1 MRDSNY
7 RAISGNKAAVTITTS
22 LYDRRA
28 LDVTSDKP
36 LVNSLNFLTYLVSS
50 LAKVRETLS
59 IDGGIERLIEIL
71 HECHQANLNQDSLLD
86 NQEKK
91 LLIAWKWTLAFQC
104 LVLIGT
110 RGTEQIRQK
119 VVKAGILPIIA
130 TVLDNYL
137 SLHERTFIHAYSR
150 PTPATSTAVS
160 STTGSTVTTTNT
172 ATTTTTTPTPTP
184 TEDTPPHETSEV
196 ENSGP
201 AETTPTNNNLFRH
214 FQQPEQT
221 RLPETVGTQEDQRQ
235 QAQQP
240 PPPQTQQT
248 QQQQQQQQQQVLP
261 SPGQAQRQQSQHD
274 IDATNIDAPV
284 VPQADFQNPIQMAT
298 AAIEATS
305 ISSSH
310 SNSSGNSL
318 DINLTSDDY
327 DDYTVEQLLKLIRI
341 SSISKSETGKPYSS
355 INNDIRRRYII
366 VTILNKLREEKQMEF
381 LDYDFINDCDFDMDS
396 NLQFLSDMYARDFE
410 INRAYNNLRAFVRSF
425 TETGVVIP
433 RDDDIV
439 WSLQLLAY
447 ISKYPYLKD
456 SLQNTHL
463 VLDMSIRDK
472 QLKIYLERQMKLKMK
487 KTLAIKL
494 RASITPKSR
503 KPRSTY
509 LEAFH
514 PSASNSPQMV
524 TALNDDNFIME
535 AGKFELCGSGGLTE
549 TTELEEDDDDDV
561 DAGDEDD
568 NNNNGAIHGD
578 DDEEENP
585 EATDDYSEGSVS
597 TKSMADFGME
607 YSNYLPRLYENILE
621 CESIPDECEREI
633 SLFQMYGELH
643 KFIEVESRKLKNTII
658 GARMKSK
665 EFLEQKWN
673 YEEYKYFDID
683 EYSEDIDDSLIEY
696 KKVSLFPLVEKFTF
710 LSGTEMHYWAG
721 VIMRNSCRRNASGLR
736 QCGNC
741 HKWEDFPRQF
751 AKCKLC
757 KRAKYCSKKCQME
770 SWKSH
775 RNWCLTS

>member
-7 RAISGNKAAVTITTS
+7 RAIATNKAAVTITTS

-71 HECHQANLNQDSLLD
+71 HECHQANLNQDPLLVS
-86 NQEKK
+86 QEKQV
-91 LLIAWKWTLAFQC
+91 LTAWKWTLAFQC

-137 SLHERTFIHAYSR
+137 SLHERTFLQAYSR
-150 PTPATSTAVS
+150 PTPITSSVVS
-160 STTGSTVTTTNT
+160 STTGSTATATTTNT
-172 ATTTTTTPTPTP
+172 ASATTPTPTP
-184 TEDTPPHETSEV
+184 TEVTPPHEISQVGNT
-196 ENSGP
+196 GP
-201 AETTPTNNNLFRH
+201 AETTPTNENLFRH
-214 FQQPEQT
+214 FQQQQQQQDQQAQT
-221 RLPETVGTQEDQRQ
+221 RLPEAIGIQEG
-235 QAQQP
+235 QQP
-240 PPPQTQQT
+240 LQQPQQQTPLPET
-248 QQQQQQQQQQVLP
+248 QQQIHP
-261 SPGQAQRQQSQHD
+261 PRNEAQRQQLQHD
-274 IDATNIDAPV
+274 IDATIIDAPV
-284 VPQADFQNPIQMAT
+284 VLQTDFQNPIQVAT

-310 SNSSGNSL
+310 SESFGGHL
-318 DINLTSDDY
+318 DVNFNTEYY
-327 DDYTVEQLLKLIRI
+327 DDLTVEQLLKLIRI
-341 SSISKSETGKPYSS
+341 SPTAKPDTVKPYSA
-355 INNDIRRRYII
+355 INNDIRRRYLI

-381 LDYDFINDCDFDMDS
+381 FDDDFINDCELDMDS

-410 INRAYNNLRAFVRSF
+410 INRTHNSLRAFVRSF

-463 VLDMSIRDK
+463 VLDMSMRDK
-472 QLKIYLERQMKLKMK
+472 QLKLYLERQMKLKMK

-494 RASITPKSR
+494 RATITPKSR
-503 KPRSTY
+503 KPKSTY
-509 LEAFH
+509 LEAFN

-524 TALNDDNFIME
+524 TALNDDKFIMDSN
-535 AGKFELCGSGGLTE
+535 KFELCGSGGLTE
-549 TTELEEDDDDDV
+549 AVELEEEDDDDD
-561 DAGDEDD
+561 DDDD
-568 NNNNGAIHGD
+568 NEVEGAEG
-578 DDEEENP
+578 DEEENP

-597 TKSMADFGME
+597 TKSMVDFGME
-607 YSNYLPRLYENILE
+607 YSNYLPELYDNILE
-621 CESIPDECEREI
+621 CESITDECEREI
-633 SLFQMYGELH
+633 SLFQMYGQMH
-643 KFIEVESRKLKNTII
+643 KYIEIESRKLKNTII
-658 GARMKSK
+658 GARLKSK

-673 YEEYKYFDID
+673 YEEYKNF
-683 EYSEDIDDSLIEY
+683 DIDDSNEDTDDCLVEY

-775 RNWCLTS
+775 RNWCLPS

>member
-7 RAISGNKAAVTITTS
+7 RAISSNKAAVTITTS

-71 HECHQANLNQDSLLD
+71 HECHQANINQDPLLD

-91 LLIAWKWTLAFQC
+91 LLTAWKWTLAFQC

-137 SLHERTFIHAYSR
+137 SLHERTFLQAYSR
-150 PTPATSTAVS
+150 PTPTASSVVT
-160 STTGSTVTTTNT
+160 STTGSTITTTNT
-172 ATTTTTTPTPTP
+172 ANATTPTPTP
-184 TEDTPPHETSEV
+184 TEDTPPHESSEV
-196 ENSGP
+196 ENGGP
-201 AETTPTNNNLFRH
+201 AETTPATENLFRH
-214 FQQPEQT
+214 FQQQGQT
-221 RLPETVGTQEDQRQ
+221 RLPDPVGVQDDERDRQEQ
-235 QAQQP
+235 QQQ
-240 PPPQTQQT
+240 QQQQQGRA
-248 QQQQQQQQQQVLP
+248 QQQQQQQQQQQPQV
-261 SPGQAQRQQSQHD
+261 QRQQSQRD
-274 IDATNIDAPV
+274 IEATTIDAPV
-284 VPQADFQNPIQMAT
+284 VPQSDFLNPIQMAT

-310 SNSSGNSL
+310 SESSGSTL
-318 DINLTSDDY
+318 DINFTSDDY
-327 DDYTVEQLLKLIRI
+327 DDFTVEQLLKLIRI
-341 SSISKSETGKPYSS
+341 SSIGKSETAKPYSS

-381 LDYDFINDCDFDMDS
+381 LDDDFINDCDFDMDS

-472 QLKIYLERQMKLKMK
+472 QLKLYLERQMKLKMK
-487 KTLAIKL
+487 KTLAMKL
-494 RASITPKSR
+494 RSTITPKSR
-503 KPRSTY
+503 KPKSTY

-535 AGKFELCGSGGLTE
+535 SDKFELCGSGGLTE
-549 TTELEEDDDDDV
+549 TAELAEEDDEDEEDEEEEDDD
-561 DAGDEDD
+561 E
-568 NNNNGAIHGD
+568 
-578 DDEEENP
+578 EEENP

-607 YSNYLPRLYENILE
+607 YSDYLPKLYENIIE

-633 SLFQMYGELH
+633 SLFQMYGKMH
-643 KFIEVESRKLKNTII
+643 KYIDIESRKLKNTII
-658 GARMKSK
+658 GARLKTK
-665 EFLEQKWN
+665 EFLQQKWN

-683 EYSEDIDDSLIEY
+683 EYNEDIDDALIEY

-775 RNWCLTS
+775 RNWCLPS